1 MNENNLLK
9 KKDKESLIFN
19 EALEYYDNMDS
30 IESEDCEHLEEDSSM
45 KNVLRKQMLEEL
57 DLLKQIIGNH
67 PDFKFESLS
76 EDEKKF
82 FQEFVVFYEEKK
94 FFQEFV
100 VFYAVCPICKQKNH
114 SHNIKKLFFN
124 ENKRLI
130 DDLIRIMTYN
140 NKKLK
145 KLNLNFGIPCCN
157 CFKKYFE

>member
-1 MNENNLLK
+1 MIENNLLK
-9 KKDKESLIFN
+9 KKDKDLLIFS

-30 IESEDCEHLEEDSSM
+30 IESEDCEQLEEDSSM

-76 EDEKKF
+76 
-82 FQEFVVFYEEKK
+82 VEEKK

-124 ENKRLI
+124 ENKQLI
-130 DDLIRIMTYN
+130 DDLIRIMNYN

-157 CFKKYFE
+157 CFIKYFE

>member
-1 MNENNLLK
+1 
-9 KKDKESLIFN
+9 
-19 EALEYYDNMDS
+19 
-30 IESEDCEHLEEDSSM
+30 
-45 KNVLRKQMLEEL
+45 MLEEL

-76 EDEKKF
+76 ED
-82 FQEFVVFYEEKK
+82 EKK

>member
-1 MNENNLLK
+1 MIENNLLK
-9 KKDKESLIFN
+9 KKDKDLLIFS

-30 IESEDCEHLEEDSSM
+30 IESEDCEQLEEDSSI

-76 EDEKKF
+76 
-82 FQEFVVFYEEKK
+82 VEEKK

-124 ENKRLI
+124 ENKQLI